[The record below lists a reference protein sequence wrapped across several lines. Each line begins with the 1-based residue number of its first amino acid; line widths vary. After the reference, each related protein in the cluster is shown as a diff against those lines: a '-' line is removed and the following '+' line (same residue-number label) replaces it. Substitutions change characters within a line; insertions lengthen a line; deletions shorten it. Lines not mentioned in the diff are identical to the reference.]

1 MSRVRRAALA
11 IAVLAVATG
20 LADTEPARAETEGP
34 CRATIAGGNV
44 ATADTSATGEPIEV
58 RENARVPVTMTATR
72 ELDHLKVELEF
83 AGLRWW
89 VVHDEPTEGTT
100 WTRVV
105 DMGEYSDYGV
115 GLYKIVASTS
125 GQGFSCTGS
134 ALINVQG
141 GSPLRT
147 VAGLAGLGLAIVGGL
162 GLLWVLFRGPAGA
175 PLVGA
180 ILGVLLGAGVAVLLQ
195 EYAVVYPTLA
205 AAIIALGG
213 GAVLGMLFGLFG
225 TRGRPR
231 Y

>member
-1 MSRVRRAALA
+1 VSRAWCAALA
-11 IAVLAVATG
+11 IAVLAAIG
-20 LADTEPARAETEGP
+20 LAVTEPAGAEIEGP
-34 CRATIAGGNV
+34 CQATIAGRNV

-72 ELDHLKVELEF
+72 ELDQLKVELEV

-89 VVHDEPTEGTT
+89 VVHDEPTDGTT
-100 WTRVV
+100 WTRIV
-105 DMGEYSDYGV
+105 DMGDYSDYGV
-115 GLYKIVASTS
+115 GLYEIVASTG

-134 ALINVQG
+134 ALVDVQG
-141 GSPLRT
+141 DSPLRT
-147 VAGLAGLGLAIVGGL
+147 VAGLVGLGLAVVGGL
-162 GLLWVLFRGPAGA
+162 GLLWVLIRGPAGA

-195 EYAVVYPTLA
+195 QFAVVYPTLA

-213 GAVLGMLFGLFG
+213 GAVLGLLFGLFG